1 MIPQKIFPI
10 DTKFAQI
17 DLVKNPT
24 SIGSTSIFLGSQ
36 YSSLN
41 SFKFSS
47 TTGTPAIGEKISQTT
62 GSGVAVGYV
71 ASFDSETKVMKY
83 FQDRSL
89 YFNQTTAD
97 QTDYIGISTS
107 GRVLAFESSASQ
119 VSAPS
124 GFTGSI
130 DTNFSAGITTVNN
143 KSISLGVE
151 FTNGLATPE
160 INKGSGEVIYVDNR
174 ATITRNS
181 RQKEDVKIIL
191 EF

>member
-1 MIPQKIFPI
+1 MGTDRVLVYARFDDSTKDFPI

-107 GRVLAFESSASQ
+107 GRVWHLNHLQ
-119 VSAPS
+119 VRFPH
-124 GFTGSI
+124 
-130 DTNFSAGITTVNN
+130 
-143 KSISLGVE
+143 L
-151 FTNGLATPE
+151 
-160 INKGSGEVIYVDNR
+160 VDLLDR
-174 ATITRNS
+174 LIQTSVLELQLSITRVLVLVLS
-181 RQKEDVKIIL
+181 LQTDLPLLR
-191 EF
+191 